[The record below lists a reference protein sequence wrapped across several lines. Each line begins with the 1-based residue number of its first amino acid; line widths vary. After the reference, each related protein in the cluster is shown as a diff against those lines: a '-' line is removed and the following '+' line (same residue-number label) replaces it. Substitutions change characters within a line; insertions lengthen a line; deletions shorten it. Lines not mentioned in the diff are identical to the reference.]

1 MDPRVRRFYGSL
13 RWPEK
18 TLAIL
23 LLLYALASLIPPL
36 RPFSGVA
43 LFFTYVFG
51 VIVLFRLARRASRRI
66 LWRLRR
72 RLIVAYV
79 FIALVPIFLILV
91 LVGIGVYILTGQ
103 AAIFLI
109 NSELDGRTAALR
121 NAALLLARTPAAQ
134 RSNVLQH
141 VGPVLHE
148 RFPDLE
154 LLVHDDAVSRWPA
167 ASAAPPP
174 SPEWKEKSGVVVR
187 NGRTYNWAH
196 VTAEDCQVTAAAP
209 LTDERLAELVP
220 RIGDVS
226 LNLLSAK
233 AVRGHRDI
241 DLKPEEFRG
250 RHRDRVPPAVN
261 RLDFSVTWFSPL
273 SVSLWDSPGRSDDA
287 VLFVH
292 TRPSAVV
299 GAVFGQKV
307 DFSQAILALFLIVAG
322 LFLVVEL
329 VSLLIGISLTRTITR
344 AVHNLYE
351 GTLKVQRG
359 DFSHRIEVKGN
370 DQLAELSHSF
380 NSMTENLRRLIVVEK
395 EQQRLQSELEIAREV
410 QGQLFPKAAPTMKT
424 LEVTGLC
431 NPARMV
437 SGDYYDF
444 VGVKDSSMALAIGDV
459 AGKGI
464 SAALLMAAIQS
475 IMRTQLN
482 AGTPP
487 PLSTASLVAQLSRQL
502 YANTAPEK
510 YATFFFGLYD
520 EGNRKLSYTNAGH
533 LPPILLRNG
542 SPEMLEVTGTVVG
555 AFPSASYE
563 ERDICLGPGD
573 LLVGY
578 TDGITEPENAY
589 GEMFGEE
596 RLIELLVRNARLEAR
611 EIMARVMEAVRL
623 WTGSS
628 ELQDDMTLLLARGV

>member
-43 LFFTYVFG
+43 LFFFYIFG
-51 VIVLFRLARRASRRI
+51 AIVLFRLARRASRRI

-103 AAIFLI
+103 AAIFLV

-121 NAALLLARTPAAQ
+121 NAALLLAHTPAAE
-134 RSNVLQH
+134 RPNALRH
-141 VGPVLHE
+141 IGPVLRK

-154 LLVHDDAVSRWPA
+154 LLVRDRGMSRWPA
-167 ASAAPPP
+167 ESAVPPP

-187 NGRTYNWAH
+187 NGRAYNWAH
-196 VTAEDCQVTAAAP
+196 VTGDDCTVTAMAP
-209 LTDERLAELVP
+209 LTDERLADLVP

-226 LNLLSAK
+226 LNLLSAN
-233 AVRGHRDI
+233 AIRDRRDI
-241 DLKPEEFRG
+241 DFKPAEFRG
-250 RHRDRVPPAVN
+250 RHRDRVPPAAN
-261 RLDFSVTWFSPL
+261 RLDFNVTWFCPL

-299 GAVFGQKV
+299 GTVFGQKV

-344 AVHNLYE
+344 AVHSLYQ
-351 GTLKVQRG
+351 GTMKVQQG
-359 DFSHRIEVKGN
+359 DFSHRIEVEGN

-380 NSMTENLRRLIVVEK
+380 NSMTENLGRLIVVEK
-395 EQQRLQSELEIAREV
+395 EQQRLQSEIEIAREV
-410 QGQLFPKAAPTMKT
+410 QGQLFPKAAPKMKT

-431 NPARMV
+431 HPARMV

-444 VGVKDSSMALAIGDV
+444 VGVKDSGMALAIGDV

-482 AGTPP
+482 APIQ
-487 PLSTASLVAQLSRQL
+487 LSTASLVAQLSRQL

-520 EGNRKLSYTNAGH
+520 EENRKLSYTNAGH
-533 LPPILLRNG
+533 LPPILVRDG

-555 AFPSASYE
+555 AFPSALYE
-563 ERDICLGPGD
+563 ERNIGLMPGD

-596 RLIELLVRNARLEAR
+596 RLIELLVRNAKLEASG
-611 EIMARVMEAVRL
+611 IMARVMEAVRL

-628 ELQDDMTLLLARGV
+628 ELQDDMTLLLARGL